1 MYLFYKHIKNKKI
14 HIFLISFFIFIALN
28 VIENVIH
35 FNIGHH
41 PEAEIIKLSSPTT
54 NEWVK
59 IIVVMF
65 IFAFLQGIFTYW
77 LD

>member
-1 MYLFYKHIKNKKI
+1 MYLFYKCFKNKKV
-14 HIFLISFFIFIALN
+14 HIFLISFVIFVFLN
-28 VIENVIH
+28 LIENYVH

-41 PEAEIIKLSSPTT
+41 PEAETIKLSSPTRK
-54 NEWVK
+54 EWVK

-65 IFAFLQGIFTYW
+65 IFAFLQGGFTYW